1 MSYLTDLEKQ
11 QLQFDWR
18 YKGVSIL
25 NLLTD
30 SEAESM
36 GEELER
42 IRILRQENDTKGEWG
57 EYDPFMYPHKESKIL
72 SKLMKHPKVVEAC
85 EFLMEGKVFGV
96 QTWAYFKPPG
106 QLGRDMHQNIFYTQ
120 CKSNEIIN
128 VSIALDNHDP
138 NNGSVWYLE
147 GSHHLGKLP
156 IEVDEIRTESNPKN
170 WRNERG
176 KPCVLPKDHNFPYI
190 DGYLRRGQVAL
201 LHSNVVHGSEP
212 NTSNRFRRA
221 FLTGYIKEG
230 ANFAKGKHM
239 KREPIDVGSAK
250 LSQLSLDL

>member
-25 NLLTD
+25 NLLSD
-30 SEAESM
+30 SEVDLYA
-36 GEELER
+36 EELER
-42 IRILRQENDTKGEWG
+42 IRIRRQEQDENNEWG
-57 EYDPFMYPHKESKIL
+57 EYDPYMYPHKESQL
-72 SKLMKHPKVVEAC
+72 LTDLMKHPKVVEAC
-85 EFLMEGKVFGV
+85 EFLMNGNVFGV

-106 QLGRDMHQNIFYTQ
+106 QLGRDQHQNIFYTQ
-120 CKSNEIIN
+120 CNANEIIN
-128 VSIALDNHDP
+128 VSIAFDNHDP
-138 NNGSVWYLE
+138 SNGSVWYLE
-147 GSHHLGKLP
+147 GSHHLGRLP
-156 IEVDEIRTESNPKN
+156 IEVDEGRTKSNPKN

-176 KPCVLPKDHNFPYI
+176 KPCVLPEDHNFPHI
-190 DGYLRRGQVAL
+190 DGYLRKGQVAL

-212 NTSNRFRRA
+212 NTSDRFRRA

-230 ANFAKGKHM
+230 ANFAKGNHM

-250 LSQLSLDL
+250 IS

>member
-1 MSYLTDLEKQ
+1 MNYLSKEEKE

-25 NLLTD
+25 NLLTE
-30 SEAESM
+30 SEVDLYA
-36 GEELER
+36 EELER
-42 IRILRQENDTKGEWG
+42 IRIKRQEKDTEGEWG
-57 EYDPFMYPHKESKIL
+57 EYDPYMYPHKESERL
-72 SKLMKHPKVVEAC
+72 TDLMKHPKLIEAC
-85 EFLMEGKVFGV
+85 EFLMEGKIFAV

-120 CKSNEIIN
+120 CNSNEIIN
-128 VSIALDNHDP
+128 VSIAFDNHDP

-147 GSHHLGKLP
+147 GSHRLGKLP
-156 IEVDEIRTESNPKN
+156 IEVDEERAGSNPKN

-176 KPCVLPKDHNFPYI
+176 KPCVLPEDHNFPHI
-190 DGYLRRGQVAL
+190 DGYLRKGQVAL

-230 ANFAKGKHM
+230 ANFATGNHM
-239 KREPIDVGSAK
+239 KREPIDIGSAK
-250 LSQLSLDL
+250 IS

>member
-25 NLLTD
+25 NLLTEEEVD
-30 SEAESM
+30 LYA
-36 GEELER
+36 EELER
-42 IRILRQENDTKGEWG
+42 IRIRRQEEDENNEWG
-57 EYDPFMYPHKESKIL
+57 EYDPYMYPHKESQL
-72 SKLMKHPKVVEAC
+72 LTDLMKHPKIIESC
-85 EFLMEGKVFGV
+85 EFLMNSKIFGV

-120 CKSNEIIN
+120 CNSNEIIN
-128 VSIALDNHDP
+128 VSIAFDNHDP

-147 GSHHLGKLP
+147 GSHHLGRLP
-156 IEVDEIRTESNPKN
+156 IEVDEVRAGSNPKN

-176 KPCVLPKDHNFPYI
+176 KPCVLPNDHNFPHI
-190 DGYLRRGQVAL
+190 DGYLRKGQVAL

-221 FLTGYIKEG
+221 YLTGYIKEG
-230 ANFAKGKHM
+230 ANFASGNHM

-250 LSQLSLDL
+250 IS

>member
-25 NLLTD
+25 NLLTE
-30 SEAESM
+30 SEVDLYA
-36 GEELER
+36 EELER
-42 IRILRQENDTKGEWG
+42 IRIRRQEQDENNEWG
-57 EYDPFMYPHKESKIL
+57 EYDPFMYPHKESEL
-72 SKLMKHPKVVEAC
+72 LTDLMKHPKIIESC
-85 EFLMEGKVFGV
+85 EFLMDSKIFGV

-106 QLGRDMHQNIFYTQ
+106 QLGRDQHQNIFYTQ

-128 VSIALDNHDP
+128 VSIAFDNHDP

-147 GSHHLGKLP
+147 GSHHLGRLP
-156 IEVDEIRTESNPKN
+156 IEVDEKRAGSNPKN

-176 KPCVLPKDHNFPYI
+176 KPCVLPDDHNFPHI
-190 DGYLRRGQVAL
+190 DGYLRKGQVAL
-201 LHSNVVHGSEP
+201 LHSNVVHGSEA

-230 ANFAKGKHM
+230 ANFASGNHM

-250 LSQLSLDL
+250 IS

>member
-1 MSYLTDLEKQ
+1 MSYLSDFEKQ

-30 SEAESM
+30 AQVDLYAN
-36 GEELER
+36 ELER
-42 IRILRQENDTKGEWG
+42 IRVQRQENDTKGEWG
-57 EYDPFMYPHKESKIL
+57 EYDPFMYPHKQSSIL
-72 SKLMKHPKVVEAC
+72 EELMVHPKIIEAC
-85 EFLMEGKVFGV
+85 EFLMGGNIFGV

-106 QLGRDMHQNIFYTQ
+106 QLGRDQHQNIFYTQ
-120 CKSNEIIN
+120 CNSNEIIN

-138 NNGSVWYLE
+138 HNGSVWYLE
-147 GSHHLGKLP
+147 GSHLLGRLP
-156 IEVDEIRTESNPKN
+156 IEVDEERTKTNPKN

-176 KPCVLPKDHNFPYI
+176 KPCILPEDHNFTKV
-190 DGYLRRGQVAL
+190 DGYLRKGQVAL

-230 ANFAKGKHM
+230 ANFAKGNHM
-239 KREPIDVGSAK
+239 KREPIE
-250 LSQLSLDL
+250 LYSLRKKYYNI

>member
-1 MSYLTDLEKQ
+1 MSYLTDLEQQ
-11 QLQFDWR
+11 QLHFDWR

-25 NLLTD
+25 NLLTE
-30 SEAESM
+30 SEVDLYA
-36 GEELER
+36 EELER
-42 IRILRQENDTKGEWG
+42 IRIRRQEQDENNEWG
-57 EYDPFMYPHKESKIL
+57 EYDPFMYPHKESEL
-72 SKLMKHPKVVEAC
+72 LTDLMKHPKIIESC
-85 EFLMEGKVFGV
+85 EFLMDSKIFGV

-106 QLGRDMHQNIFYTQ
+106 QLGRDQHQNIFYTQ
-120 CKSNEIIN
+120 CNSNEIIN
-128 VSIALDNHDP
+128 VSIAFDNHDP

-147 GSHHLGKLP
+147 GSHHLGRLP
-156 IEVDEIRTESNPKN
+156 IEVDEVRAGSNPKN

-176 KPCVLPKDHNFPYI
+176 KPCVLPNDHNFPHI
-190 DGYLRRGQVAL
+190 DGYLRKGQVAL

-230 ANFAKGKHM
+230 ANFASGNHM

-250 LSQLSLDL
+250 IS

>member
-25 NLLTD
+25 NLLTE
-30 SEAESM
+30 SEVDLYA
-36 GEELER
+36 EELER
-42 IRILRQENDTKGEWG
+42 IRIRRQEQDENNEWG
-57 EYDPFMYPHKESKIL
+57 EYDPFMYPHKESEL
-72 SKLMKHPKVVEAC
+72 LTDLMKHPKIIESC
-85 EFLMEGKVFGV
+85 EFLMGSKIFGV

-106 QLGRDMHQNIFYTQ
+106 QLGRDQHQNIFYTQ
-120 CKSNEIIN
+120 CNANEIIN
-128 VSIALDNHDP
+128 VSIAFDNHDP

-147 GSHHLGKLP
+147 GSHHLGRLP
-156 IEVDEIRTESNPKN
+156 IEVDEVRAGSNPKN

-176 KPCVLPKDHNFPYI
+176 KPCVLPDDHNFPHI
-190 DGYLRRGQVAL
+190 DGYLRKGQVAL

-221 FLTGYIKEG
+221 FLTGYIKQG
-230 ANFAKGKHM
+230 ANFASGNHM

-250 LSQLSLDL
+250 IS

>member
-25 NLLTD
+25 NLLSD
-30 SEAESM
+30 SEVDLYA
-36 GEELER
+36 EELER
-42 IRILRQENDTKGEWG
+42 IRIRRQEQDENNEWG
-57 EYDPFMYPHKESKIL
+57 EYDPFMYPHKESQL
-72 SKLMKHPKVVEAC
+72 LTDLMKHPKVIQAC
-85 EFLMEGKVFGV
+85 EFLMGSKIFGV

-106 QLGRDMHQNIFYTQ
+106 QLGRDQHQNIFYTQ
-120 CKSNEIIN
+120 CNANEIIN
-128 VSIALDNHDP
+128 VSIAFDNHDP
-138 NNGSVWYLE
+138 SNGSVWYLE
-147 GSHHLGKLP
+147 GSHHLGRLP
-156 IEVDEIRTESNPKN
+156 IEVDEGRTKSNPKN

-176 KPCVLPKDHNFPYI
+176 KPCVLPEDHNFPHI
-190 DGYLRRGQVAL
+190 DGYLRKGQVAL

-212 NTSNRFRRA
+212 NTSDRFRRA

-230 ANFAKGKHM
+230 ANFAKGNHM

-250 LSQLSLDL
+250 IS

>member
-25 NLLTD
+25 NLLTE
-30 SEAESM
+30 SEVDLYA
-36 GEELER
+36 EELER
-42 IRILRQENDTKGEWG
+42 IRIRRQEQDENNEWG
-57 EYDPFMYPHKESKIL
+57 EYDPFMYPHKESEL
-72 SKLMKHPKVVEAC
+72 LTDLMKHPKIIESC
-85 EFLMEGKVFGV
+85 EFLMDSKIFGV

-106 QLGRDMHQNIFYTQ
+106 QLGRDQHQNIFYTQ

-128 VSIALDNHDP
+128 VSIAFDNHDP

-147 GSHHLGKLP
+147 GSHHLGRLP
-156 IEVDEIRTESNPKN
+156 IEIDEVRAGSNPKN

-176 KPCVLPKDHNFPYI
+176 KPCVLPDDHNFPHI
-190 DGYLRRGQVAL
+190 DGYLRKGQVAL
-201 LHSNVVHGSEP
+201 LHSNVVHGSEA

-230 ANFAKGKHM
+230 ANFATGNHM

-250 LSQLSLDL
+250 IS

>member
-1 MSYLTDLEKQ
+1 MSYLTELEKQ

-25 NLLTD
+25 NLLTEEEVD
-30 SEAESM
+30 LYA
-36 GEELER
+36 EELER
-42 IRILRQENDTKGEWG
+42 IRIRRQEEDENNEWG
-57 EYDPFMYPHKESKIL
+57 EYDPYMYPHKESQL
-72 SKLMKHPKVVEAC
+72 LTDLMKHPKIIESC
-85 EFLMEGKVFGV
+85 EFLMNSKIFGV

-120 CKSNEIIN
+120 CNSNEIIN
-128 VSIALDNHDP
+128 VSIAFDNHDP

-147 GSHHLGKLP
+147 GSHHLGRLP
-156 IEVDEIRTESNPKN
+156 IEVDEVRAGSNPKN

-176 KPCVLPKDHNFPYI
+176 KPCVLPEDHNFPHI
-190 DGYLRRGQVAL
+190 DGYLRKGQVAL

-230 ANFAKGKHM
+230 ANFATGNHM

-250 LSQLSLDL
+250 IS

>member
-30 SEAESM
+30 SEVDLYA
-36 GEELER
+36 EELER
-42 IRILRQENDTKGEWG
+42 IRIRRQEQDENNEWG
-57 EYDPFMYPHKESKIL
+57 EYDPFMYPHKESEL
-72 SKLMKHPKVVEAC
+72 LTDLMKHPKIIESC
-85 EFLMEGKVFGV
+85 EFLMNSKIFGV

-106 QLGRDMHQNIFYTQ
+106 QLGRDQHQNIFYTQ

-128 VSIALDNHDP
+128 VSIAFDNHDP

-147 GSHHLGKLP
+147 GSHHLGRLP
-156 IEVDEIRTESNPKN
+156 IEVDEVRAGSNPKN

-176 KPCVLPKDHNFPYI
+176 KPCVLPDDHNFPHI
-190 DGYLRRGQVAL
+190 DGYLRKGQVAL

-230 ANFAKGKHM
+230 ANFATGNHM

-250 LSQLSLDL
+250 IS